1 METYLENIS
10 KNSNPKDNFYIV
22 NRATTSQIK
31 TKFATP
37 LNGRGYEIALTGL
50 STYYSFPNIDDRN
63 NKIIIASKG
72 EEHMVELPKGCY
84 ELFEVNKS
92 ISEAMG
98 WTIEKDAEIVITA
111 DDVTLR
117 SKLCIRT
124 EKCYVVFPKEHS
136 LGLALGFEPG
146 TYHYKKDS
154 FGNAAC
160 YISQQIVDI
169 LKVNT
174 IMIHADIV
182 SGSLVDGAI
191 RPVIFNVSPNVSPG
205 NKIVVEPVNPIYL
218 PVSRDVIN
226 EVNIWLTDQDNEL
239 LDLQG
244 EKIVVTLHMRER

>member
-37 LNGRGYEIALTGL
+37 LNGKGYEIALTGL
-50 STYYSFPNIDDRN
+50 STYYSFPNIDEKN
-63 NKIIIASKG
+63 NTIIIASK
-72 EEHMVELPKGCY
+72 ETEHEIKLPKGCY
-84 ELFEVNKS
+84 ELFEVNNN
-92 ISEAMG
+92 ISAAMG
-98 WTIEKDAEIVITA
+98 WTKDAEITITA

-117 SKLCIRT
+117 SKLCIQVPKWR
-124 EKCYVVFPKEHS
+124 VIFPEEHS
-136 LGLALGFEPG
+136 LGLALGFDPG
-146 TYHYKKDS
+146 TYHYKKDT
-154 FGNAAC
+154 FGHAGC
-160 YISQQIVDI
+160 YISQKIVNI

-182 SGSLVDGAI
+182 SGSMVDGAI
-191 RPVIFNVSPNVSPG
+191 KPVIFNVSPNVSPG

-218 PVSRDVIN
+218 PVNRDVIN
-226 EVNIWLTDQDNEL
+226 EVNIWLTDQDNEI

>member
-22 NRATTSQIK
+22 NRATTSNIK
-31 TKFATP
+31 TKFASP
-37 LNGRGYEIALTGL
+37 LNGRGYEIALTGFA
-50 STYYSFPNIDDRN
+50 TYYSFPNIDDRN
-63 NKIIIASKG
+63 NTIIIASEQK
-72 EEHMVELPKGCY
+72 EHTIKLPKGCY
-84 ELFEVNKS
+84 ELFEVNKN
-92 ISEAMG
+92 ISAAMG
-98 WTIEKDAEIVITA
+98 WTEEKDAEITITA

-117 SKLCIRT
+117 SKLCI
-124 EKCYVVFPKEHS
+124 KDPKWYVVFPNEHS

-146 TYHYKKDS
+146 TYHYKKDP

-160 YISQQIVDI
+160 YISQRIVNI
-169 LKVNT
+169 LKVDT

-182 SGSLVDGAI
+182 SGSMVDGAI
-191 RPVIFNVSPNVSPG
+191 RPVIFNLSPNVSPG

-218 PVSRDVIN
+218 PVSRDIIN